1 MTWFFLGGQSKR
13 TGIRGDSAKT
23 SLCESVS
30 CGILALLVGG
40 GGGGGA
46 GLAFASE
53 CASGAL

>member
-1 MTWFFLGGQSKR
+1 MGRSQT
-13 TGIRGDSAKT
+13 SAATLLAKA